1 MLDLSDFAKMTNS
14 DSEEE
19 DNKKENTI
27 KEVEQVFE
35 EKLIEVHEE
44 KIKIREFA
52 YSNTNAGVVWP
63 STYTLIDY
71 LLAHQ
76 DKFRNKKIIE
86 LGSATGV
93 LSIFLNKKGYNV
105 TSSDYNADEI
115 TENIKFNKSL
125 NNIEFKHIPLILLT
139 LIYLKDTWGDTF
151 KEEDKDFDIVIAS
164 DILLYVQYFEKL
176 IITLKQLMDNKKDSF
191 MLMAYG
197 RKLYDSKKF
206 FVLLTENDFE
216 YELVGSKTWIIKKK

>member
-14 DSEEE
+14 DSEDE
-19 DNKKENTI
+19 DNKKENIT
-27 KEVEQVFE
+27 VEQIFE

-44 KIKIREFA
+44 SIKIREFA
-52 YSNTNAGVVWP
+52 YSNTNAGVIWP

-76 DKFRNKKIIE
+76 ELFKNKRIIE

-115 TENIKFNKSL
+115 TENINFNKSL
-125 NNIEFKHIPLILLT
+125 NNIEFKHIPH
-139 LIYLKDTWGDTF
+139 TWGDTF

-176 IITLKQLMDNKKDSF
+176 MITLKQLMDNKKDGF

-206 FVLLTENDFE
+206 FVLLEQNDFE
-216 YELVGSKTWIIKKK
+216 YELVGSKTWIIKKKQQQQQ

>member
-14 DSEEE
+14 DSEDE
-19 DNKKENTI
+19 DNKKENIT
-27 KEVEQVFE
+27 VEQIFE

-44 KIKIREFA
+44 SIKIREFA
-52 YSNTNAGVVWP
+52 YSNTNAGVIWP

-76 DKFRNKKIIE
+76 ELFKNKRIIE

-115 TENIKFNKSL
+115 TENINFNKSL
-125 NNIEFKHIPLILLT
+125 NNIEFKHIPH
-139 LIYLKDTWGDTF
+139 TWGDTF

-176 IITLKQLMDNKKDSF
+176 MITLKQLMDNKKDSF

-206 FVLLTENDFE
+206 FVLLEQNDFE
-216 YELVGSKTWIIKKK
+216 YELVGSKTWIIKKKQPKQ

>member
-14 DSEEE
+14 DSEDE
-19 DNKKENTI
+19 DNKKENILT
-27 KEVEQVFE
+27 VEQVFE
-35 EKLIEVHEE
+35 EKLIEVHGE

-52 YSNTNAGVVWP
+52 YSNTNAGVIWP

-71 LLAHQ
+71 LLSNQ
-76 DKFRNKKIIE
+76 ERFKNKKIIE

-115 TENIKFNKSL
+115 TENINFNKSL
-125 NNIEFKHIPLILLT
+125 NNIEFKHIPH
-139 LIYLKDTWGDTF
+139 TWGDTF
-151 KEEDKDFDIVIAS
+151 KEEDKDFEIVIAS

-176 IITLKQLMDNKKDSF
+176 MITLRQLMDNKKDSF

-206 FVLLTENDFE
+206 FVLLEENDFQ
-216 YELVGSKTWIIKKK
+216 YELVGSKTWIIKKKQ

>member
-14 DSEEE
+14 DSEDEE
-19 DNKKENTI
+19 NKKENIIT
-27 KEVEQVFE
+27 EQVFE
-35 EKLIEVHEE
+35 EKLIEVHGE

-52 YSNTNAGVVWP
+52 YSNTNAGIIWP

-71 LLAHQ
+71 LLLNQ
-76 DKFRNKKIIE
+76 ERFKNKKIIE

-115 TENIKFNKSL
+115 TENINFNKSL
-125 NNIEFKHIPLILLT
+125 NNIEFKHIPH
-139 LIYLKDTWGDTF
+139 TWGDTF
-151 KEEDKDFDIVIAS
+151 KEEDKDFEIVIAS

-176 IITLKQLMDNKKDSF
+176 MITLRQLMDNKKDSF

-206 FVLLTENDFE
+206 FVLLEENDFE
-216 YELVGSKTWIIKKK
+216 YELVGSKTWIIKKKQ

>member
-14 DSEEE
+14 DSEDE
-19 DNKKENTI
+19 DNKKENIIT
-27 KEVEQVFE
+27 EQVFE
-35 EKLIEVHEE
+35 EKLIEVHGE

-52 YSNTNAGVVWP
+52 YSNTNAGVIWP

-71 LLAHQ
+71 LLLNQ
-76 DKFRNKKIIE
+76 ERFKNKKIIE

-115 TENIKFNKSL
+115 TENINFNKSL
-125 NNIEFKHIPLILLT
+125 NNIEFKHIPH
-139 LIYLKDTWGDTF
+139 TWGDTF
-151 KEEDKDFDIVIAS
+151 KEEDKDFEIVIAS

-176 IITLKQLMDNKKDSF
+176 MITLRQLMDNKKDSF

-206 FVLLTENDFE
+206 FVLLEENDFE
-216 YELVGSKTWIIKKK
+216 YELVGSKTWIIKKKQ